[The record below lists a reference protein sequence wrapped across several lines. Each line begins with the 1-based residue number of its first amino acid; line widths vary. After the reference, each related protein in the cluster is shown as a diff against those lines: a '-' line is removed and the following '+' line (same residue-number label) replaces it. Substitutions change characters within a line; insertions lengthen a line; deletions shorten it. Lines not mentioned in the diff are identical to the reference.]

1 MIKIALKP
9 KKLPKFPRNL
19 KNYKNSLETNKMT
32 KRLLEP
38 LIYQKYPR
46 NIQNTLNLYISNLDI
61 LGVFWSP
68 YIVKGILV
76 IIWVS
81 GIFIDHFF

>member
-1 MIKIALKP
+1 MIKIIPKP

-46 NIQNTLNLYISNLDI
+46 NIQNTLNLYFSNLDI